1 MIVIASFDI
10 SDIAGTYCFCLHDGC
25 ADIVHWREIV
35 SFVLQDLVCISYI
48 SESTLR
54 DEKAT
59 PRLDQCQ
66 DFFPDLQ
73 VDTLQRQN
81 ENNCEFK

>member
-1 MIVIASFDI
+1 MLNGRPVIVMASFDI
-10 SDIAGTYCFCLHDGC
+10 LDSVATYCLCLHDGC

-35 SFVLQDLVCISYI
+35 SLVLQDLVCISHI

-54 DEKAT
+54 DEKTT

-73 VDTLQRQN
+73 VDTLQR
-81 ENNCEFK
+81 